1 MFIGHFGV
9 GLAGKKVDSKISLGT
24 LFLAAQWLDL
34 VWPVFILLG
43 LEKVEI
49 APGMTASNPLDFI
62 YYPFS
67 HSLFFV
73 IIWALIFGF
82 VYYFFKK
89 NIKSAI
95 LLGGLVLSHWILD
108 WIVHVPD
115 LPILPWGN
123 LKVGLGLWDYPVI
136 AVIIEL
142 AIFFSG
148 VYFYLSVTKSKNKKG
163 TFGFWGLIT
172 FFVVVYV
179 MNLFGPPPP
188 SVEAI
193 GYAGLLQWLFIP
205 LAYWIDRNRMFT
217 RSELSTATESK
228 S

>member
-1 MFIGHFGV
+1 MFIGHYGV

-73 IIWALIFGF
+73 IIWALIFGL

-89 NIKSAI
+89 NVKSAL
-95 LLGGLVLSHWILD
+95 LLGSLVLSHWILD

-123 LKVGLGLWDYPVI
+123 IKVGLGLWDYPVI

-148 VYFYLSVTKSKNKKG
+148 VYLYVSVTKSKNKKG

-217 RSELSTATESK
+217 
-228 S
+228 